1 MSIRRVVPEVTIEVA
16 DVDAAFEAAVGRGA
30 RVIFPPRDE
39 SWGVRRFCPFDPNV
53 VVIKLMSHRP
63 GRQADG

>member
-16 DVDAAFEAAVGRGA
+16 DVDAAFEVAVDRGA

-39 SWGVRRFCPFDPNV
+39 SWGVRRFFPFDPND
-53 VVIKLMSHRP
+53 VVINVMTHWP
-63 GRQADG
+63 GRPAEN